1 MKRERHLGKVIL
13 QDREGRLECAKCG
26 DDQHANTYQVEE
38 GSPMA
43 LSRLFM
49 VSRSWRC
56 HTQRTPAGETVSPRF
71 LSSLATRTWLK
82 AGCSLATTTTASSI
96 SYATRFFSTGFLRL
110 ILQRQLAAFAVKLLE
125 VHYSCPTP
133 GRDAVNHSRR

>member
-1 MKRERHLGKVIL
+1 MKRERH
-13 QDREGRLECAKCG
+13 
-26 DDQHANTYQVEE
+26 
-38 GSPMA
+38 
-43 LSRLFM
+43 
-49 VSRSWRC
+49 
-56 HTQRTPAGETVSPRF
+56 PRF
-71 LSSLATRTWLK
+71 LSSLATRTWPK

-96 SYATRFFSTGFLRL
+96 SYATRFCSTGFLRL